1 MEAYHGQRHPKP
13 EGSLIEEP
21 EFVELCRIAKRLPV
35 EQRDKLNDILFSD
48 LCERIASEYD
58 HTLRIFNDGLNPLG
72 ITQESD

>member
-21 EFVELCRIAKRLPV
+21 DFVELCRIAKRLPV

-58 HTLRIFNDGLNPLG
+58 HTLRICNDGLNPLG

>member
-21 EFVELCRIAKRLPV
+21 DFVELCRIAKRLPV